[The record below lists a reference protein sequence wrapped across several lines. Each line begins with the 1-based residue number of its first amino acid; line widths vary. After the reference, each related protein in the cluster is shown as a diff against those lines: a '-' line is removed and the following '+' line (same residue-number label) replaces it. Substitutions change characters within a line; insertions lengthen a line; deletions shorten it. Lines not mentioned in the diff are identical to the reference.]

1 MTFFHFVF
9 CRDYFG
15 CSLTDRVV
23 EMQTHPERR
32 KMKSEL
38 VRREERIKRVVGIKR
53 SSRSKGLRP
62 PSGDS

>member
-1 MTFFHFVF
+1 MF
-9 CRDYFG
+9 CLDHFG
-15 CSLTDRVV
+15 CSLTDKVG
-23 EMQTHPERR
+23 EMQTHPEMR

-38 VRREERIKRVVGIKR
+38 VRREKRIKRVVGIKR

>member
-1 MTFFHFVF
+1 
-9 CRDYFG
+9 
-15 CSLTDRVV
+15 
-23 EMQTHPERR
+23 MQTHPEMR

-38 VRREERIKRVVGIKR
+38 VRREKRIKRVVGIKR